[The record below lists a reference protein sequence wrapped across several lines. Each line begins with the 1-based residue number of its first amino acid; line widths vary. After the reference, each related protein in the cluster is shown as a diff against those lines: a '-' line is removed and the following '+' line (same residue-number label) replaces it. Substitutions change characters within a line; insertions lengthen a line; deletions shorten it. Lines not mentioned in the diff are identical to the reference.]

1 MNALT
6 EGATKERESVPASL
20 KRFIWDIQSII
31 ELAESER
38 EILVIGRDLMA
49 RLVASDDWLPAV
61 FAAPGAIGGV
71 QFQLYSDAF
80 ERFSVVATV
89 LSDGQGLL
97 IDQPLLWEI
106 VGVLRGGVFL
116 RTHDASANPPAAPTD
131 QGRVLRAGDVNTRG
145 SRTTEAVAL
154 SNALPDQI
162 SICIH
167 VYGGDLSRLSRR
179 ILTANACGEGL
190 PFGYANDE
198 SAPSYD
204 ILSIQTKILD

>member
-6 EGATKERESVPASL
+6 EGPTKERGPVPASL

-49 RLVASDDWLPAV
+49 RLVTNDDWLPAV

-71 QFQLYSDAF
+71 QFQLYSDAL

-89 LSDGQGLL
+89 LSPGQGLL

-106 VGVLRGGVFL
+106 AGALRGGVSL
-116 RTHDASANPPAAPTD
+116 RTHDRSADPSARAMDP
-131 QGRVLRAGDVNTRG
+131 GRALRAGDVDTRA
-145 SRTTEAVAL
+145 SRTTETVAL
-154 SNALPDQI
+154 SNASPDQV

-179 ILTANACGEGL
+179 ILTANACGEGQPL
-190 PFGYANDE
+190 GYANDE

>member
-6 EGATKERESVPASL
+6 EGSAKERESVPASL

-61 FAAPGAIGGV
+61 FAAPGAISGV
-71 QFQLYSDAF
+71 QFQLYSDAL

-89 LSDGQGLL
+89 LSAGQGLL

-106 VGVLRGGVFL
+106 AGVLRGGVFP
-116 RTHDASANPPAAPTD
+116 RTHDTLADPLAAPTD
-131 QGRVLRAGDVNTRG
+131 QGRVLRAGDVDTRG
-145 SRTTEAVAL
+145 SRTSEAVAL

-162 SICIH
+162 SIAFM
-167 VYGGDLSRLSRR
+167 SMAA
-179 ILTANACGEGL
+179 TL
-190 PFGYANDE
+190 PG
-198 SAPSYD
+198 
-204 ILSIQTKILD
+204 